1 MTGREAFAD
10 DEWFRLRSAPWQVA
24 MGVVEADPSGTLS
37 TAKEL
42 HSVDQHLSRVWDHG
56 SENDL
61 VRLVAYALAEPA
73 EKLSTGSPEAVPPSE
88 GTMPDR
94 VIAAM
99 EQLRAV
105 LDAKVDPAEA
115 AGFCAWLVEIAG
127 DTAEAA
133 REGAAG
139 LTGPRVSAHEA
150 GFLARLRTT
159 LGLA

>member
-1 MTGREAFAD
+1 MTAREDFDD

-42 HSVDQHLSRVWDHG
+42 YSVDQHLSRVWDHG

-61 VRLVAYALAEPA
+61 VRMVAYALAEPA
-73 EKLSTGSPEAVPPSE
+73 ENLSTGSPEAVPPSE
-88 GTMPDR
+88 GAMPDR

-105 LDAKVDPAEA
+105 LDAKVRPAEA
-115 AGFCAWLVEIAG
+115 TGICAWLVDIAT

-133 REGAAG
+133 KEGAAG
-139 LTGPRVSAHEA
+139 LVGPRLSADEA
-150 GFLARLRTT
+150 GFLARLRMT